1 MVCLRSGERLAR
13 KNQDRWRRA
22 PAMRQIKAEGSNRA
36 YQAAH
41 TATRRHPAMPLV
53 AFPRRPQRALPDAPQ
68 RSRVSAQVIP
78 FPRPSV
84 SLTQRDV
91 SALLGLMSGFG
102 GEWLCEARRDSKGGL
117 SALIVPRDAPP
128 EDNTAYL
135 VRRDGPR
142 LVLSDAQ
149 LSPRQGTL
157 GIYEDAGELAA
168 ALGRRSGWQ
177 PWR

>member
-1 MVCLRSGERLAR
+1 
-13 KNQDRWRRA
+13 
-22 PAMRQIKAEGSNRA
+22 
-36 YQAAH
+36 
-41 TATRRHPAMPLV
+41 MPLV
-53 AFPRRPQRALPDAPQ
+53 AFPCRPRRAPPDAPQ
-68 RSRVSAQVIP
+68 RSRASAQVIP
-78 FPRPSV
+78 FPRPSAE

-102 GEWLCEARRDSKGGL
+102 GEWLCEAQRDSKGAL

-142 LVLSDAQ
+142 LVLSDPR
-149 LSPRQGTL
+149 LSPSWGTL
-157 GIYEDAGELAA
+157 GLYEHADELAA
-168 ALGRRSGWQ
+168 ALGRRIGCQ